1 MDQTATSRAPIGAI
15 LAIVGGALLI
25 VGSFLPWAEVSGGGQ
40 SVSAKGVDGSDGYL
54 TIATGLVALVAG
66 IMLLRQPKR
75 VLAILVLVAG
85 LLGGGLGLYDAL
97 TAKDNVLDAAAEEL
111 APTFGGSAEQVRVLL
126 DEAIDAGQLSISM
139 SFGIFIV
146 IAGGALALVGGFL
159 SMRSSD
165 ESGAGSTS
173 PETGFTS
180 EPAAAPSE
188 PTAAT
193 TAPPAVPEAPPA
205 SEPRGP

>member
-1 MDQTATSRAPIGAI
+1 MEQSGTSRAPIGAI
-15 LAIVGGALLI
+15 LAIAGGALLI

-40 SVSAKGVDGSDGYL
+40 SVSAKGVDGSDGYV

-111 APTFGGSAEQVRVLL
+111 APTLGGSAEQVRVLL

-139 SFGIFIV
+139 SFGIFVV

-159 SMRSSD
+159 SMRGSD

-173 PETGFTS
+173 PATGFTS
-180 EPAAAPSE
+180 EPARAPSE
-188 PTAAT
+188 PPAAT
-193 TAPPAVPEAPPA
+193 TPPPAVPEAPPP
-205 SEPRGP
+205 SEPGGS